1 MGLLE
6 CWGGLGFWQKMR
18 DTTVAMDGIGDILR
32 AKDFD
37 TPPEVQAVKEYVM
50 RHYKSEV
57 KITVQPKSLLISARS
72 ASLIGSL
79 RLNAPALQR
88 AAKTDKK
95 LIFRIG

>member
-1 MGLLE
+1 M
-6 CWGGLGFWQKMR
+6 
-18 DTTVAMDGIGDILR
+18 AMDGIGDILR

-37 TPPEVQAVKEYVM
+37 VPLEVQAIKEYVQ
-50 RHYKSEV
+50 RYYKTEV
-57 KITVQPKSLLISARS
+57 RVTVQPKSLLINARS

-79 RLNAPALQR
+79 RLNAPDLQR